1 MDHETYDIREVT
13 VTHQLDTKSSFG
25 VLPTGEE
32 VFIPARLC
40 TNFDLMVDDC
50 LPMAIVKQT
59 NASTSFKV
67 IRVFEPEEDDDDT
80 LAQAPAKELSDEQK
94 VIRFLAGNGISA
106 VRSITHAIHGEHG
119 DIHAV
124 KTLLTKMHTGGQI
137 ARADVFGAGEQN
149 RASTVLYAIDKRVFM
164 ALSE

>member
-32 VFIPARLC
+32 VFIPARLS
-40 TNFDLMVDDC
+40 TNHDLMVDDC

-67 IRVFEPEEDDDDT
+67 IRVFEPEDDDD
-80 LAQAPAKELSDEQK
+80 APARVPAKELSDEQK

-106 VRSITHAIHGEHG
+106 VRSITNAIHGEHG
-119 DIHAV
+119 DIHVV

-137 ARADVFGAGEQN
+137 ARADVYGAGEQN